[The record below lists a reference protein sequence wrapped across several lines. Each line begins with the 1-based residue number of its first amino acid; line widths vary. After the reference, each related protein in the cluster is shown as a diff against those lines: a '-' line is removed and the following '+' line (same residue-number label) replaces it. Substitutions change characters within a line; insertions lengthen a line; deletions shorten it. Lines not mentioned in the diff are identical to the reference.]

1 MIYPYLLIAEKL
13 FGRNKERP
21 MQTSEDLFIQN
32 DSPEATAQSLQ
43 YGLNTHKGIFEEDIS
58 PPLVISFPKR
68 MPLFAVQDTFISS
81 VISLITIF
89 RTLFLFM
96 HKSH

>member
-32 DSPEATAQSLQ
+32 DSPEATAQSL
-43 YGLNTHKGIFEEDIS
+43 
-58 PPLVISFPKR
+58 
-68 MPLFAVQDTFISS
+68 
-81 VISLITIF
+81 
-89 RTLFLFM
+89 
-96 HKSH
+96 